1 MADVAHDT
9 INEVDF
15 CGKMAA
21 ALRPIFIAFHDRCPF
36 VEVRIE
42 GMGSTTGRAKRKDL
56 RFYGLNNQLLLTGE
70 VKLPGGVSA
79 FDGELVQDAQQKAD
93 HAGVQ
98 FFFTWDVNTFVL
110 WDRFQ
115 QDKPLLDRRIKV
127 WPLRLNLDSPQD
139 IL

>member
-1 MADVAHDT
+1 MSAVASET

-15 CGKMAA
+15 CGKIATAAKPIFA
-21 ALRPIFIAFHDRCPF
+21 ALQSRCPF
-36 VEVRIE
+36 LEARIE
-42 GMGSTTGRAKRKDL
+42 GMGSTSGKTRRKDL
-56 RFYGLNNQLLLTGE
+56 RFYDLQNKILLTGE

-79 FDGELVQDAQQKAD
+79 FDSGLIEDAQQKAD

-115 QDKPLLDRRIKV
+115 QNKPLLGVCRA
-127 WPLRLNLDSPQD
+127 
-139 IL
+139 

>member
-1 MADVAHDT
+1 MPITTRET

-15 CGKMAA
+15 CAKIAA
-21 ALRPIFIAFHDRCPF
+21 AAEPIFALLRERCPF
-36 VEVRIE
+36 AEARVE

-56 RFYGLNNQLLLTGE
+56 RFYDINHKLLLTGE

-79 FDGELVQDAQQKAD
+79 FDSELIQDAQQKAD
-93 HAGVQ
+93 HASVQ

-115 QDKPLLDRRIKV
+115 QDKSLLD
-127 WPLRLNLDSPQD
+127 
-139 IL
+139 